1 MARMQTGSSRLGVG
15 GRGIEQHSD
24 VCAPR
29 PRRWNRAALCLL
41 AAMIWL
47 PFGAHGA
54 DVETVAR
61 SLQFPEGTVF
71 VGDTLYFV
79 DYATSDVLRLAK
91 GKVETVWHQDG
102 CGANGL
108 LAVPDG
114 LLVACFDGGSV
125 ARISLAGRLLATID
139 RDDAGGQLVA
149 PNDLAGDAKGGVYFT
164 ASGAGGPSG
173 KVYYLGAD
181 RHVTEVAGGIAFAN
195 GLAVS
200 PDGKTLFVGETPANR
215 ILQFAVGEN
224 GSLTDRRIFVNL
236 GDLVAG
242 GSPDGV
248 RIDKHGNLFAALYR
262 GQGFAV
268 IGPNGHLVAQVRLP
282 AAHHTNLAIA
292 PDGLSVTR
300 QQSMTPPWAAIAAR
314 WCAWQ
319 TRSRSSSVEE

>member
-1 MARMQTGSSRLGVG
+1 MAGMQICLARLGI
-15 GRGIEQHSD
+15 GRGIEQDSGRG
-24 VCAPR
+24 APR
-29 PRRWNRAALCLL
+29 PQRWNRAVLCLL
-41 AAMIWL
+41 AAIAWL
-47 PFGAHGA
+47 PLNARGAN
-54 DVETVAR
+54 VETVAR

-79 DYATSDVLRLAK
+79 DYGTSDVLRLAK

-114 LLVACFDGGSV
+114 LLVACFDGGTV
-125 ARISLAGRLLATID
+125 AHISLAGQLLATLNH
-139 RDDAGGQLVA
+139 DDAGHPFIA
-149 PNDLAGDAKGGVYFT
+149 PNDLAADAKGGAYFT
-164 ASGAGGPSG
+164 ASGASGPSG
-173 KVYYLGAD
+173 KVFYIGAD
-181 RHVTEVAGGIAFAN
+181 RHVTEVANGIAFAN
-195 GLAVS
+195 GVAVS

-215 ILQFAVGEN
+215 ILQFAIGQN
-224 GSLTDRRIFVNL
+224 GGLNDRRTFVNL

-268 IGPNGHLVAQVRLP
+268 IGPNGQLVAQVRLP

-292 PDGLSVTR
+292 PDGLSVYAT
-300 QQSMTPPWAAIAAR
+300 AIDDTAVGGYRGAVVR
-314 WCAWQ
+314 VANP
-319 TRSRSSSVEE
+319 VEE